1 MADFF
6 GQLTPVCWW
15 DFLGLA
21 ALAAS
26 VAFVVIRKRQLNKE
40 QRELEGGRTGR
51 NIEVKSGK

>member
-6 GQLTPVCWW
+6 EQLTPVCWW

-40 QRELEGGRTGR
+40 QRELEGGR
-51 NIEVKSGK
+51 I

>member
-6 GQLTPVCWW
+6 GQLTPECWW
-15 DFLGLA
+15 DFLGLT

-40 QRELEGGRTGR
+40 QRELEGGR
-51 NIEVKSGK
+51 I